1 MTTPVAHPSEYIDE
15 ATSDII
21 RSRAAEA
28 ETLKDLHPDQ
38 MELVYAEKW
47 FKMFV
52 PADYGG
58 LSWSLP
64 EVLRME
70 EALSWA
76 DGSTGWVVTLCAGAG
91 WFVGFLP
98 SGLAAPLFSD
108 AKACVAGSG
117 AATGV
122 AEMTSTGFE
131 VSGKWKYASGS
142 LHATAFTANCV
153 IQKDGRTQT
162 NTDGSP
168 MIRAFLFQREE
179 VTLVRHWN
187 SIGMIATG
195 SHSFE
200 VRSLSVAPDR
210 CFVINPS
217 SAQLPDAVFQF
228 PFLQL
233 AESTLAINLSG
244 MAIRFLDLC
253 ATLFSEK
260 AKSLNF
266 TVSGPESR
274 KKLLSQ
280 GEQEMNLHRTALFG
294 SVEACW
300 ERCRRHEKVST
311 EMLER
316 VSQASHH
323 LARKS
328 LRVVDELY
336 PHCGLSAANTVNE
349 INRVWR
355 NLHTASQHSLFQW

>member
-1 MTTPVAHPSEYIDE
+1 MTTTAAHPSEYIDD
-15 ATSDII
+15 AFSNIL

-38 MELVYAEKW
+38 VKLLYSQRW
-47 FKMFV
+47 LKMFV
-52 PADYGG
+52 PEAYGG

-76 DGSTGWVVTLCAGAG
+76 DGSTGWVATLCAGAG

-98 SGLAAPLFSD
+98 STLAAPLFSD
-108 AKACVAGSG
+108 EKAWVAGSG

-153 IQKDGRTQT
+153 IQKDGMGQT
-162 NTDGSP
+162 NADGSP
-168 MIRAFLFQREE
+168 MIRAFLFRREE
-179 VTLVRHWN
+179 VALHRHW
-187 SIGMIATG
+187 SSMGMMATG
-195 SHSFE
+195 SHAFE
-200 VRSLSVAPDR
+200 VRSLAVAPER
-210 CFVINPS
+210 CFVIDPS
-217 SAQLPDAVFQF
+217 SAYLPDPVYQF

-244 MAIRFLDLC
+244 MAMRFLDLC
-253 ATLFSEK
+253 ETLLAARMK
-260 AKSLNF
+260 TLNPA
-266 TVSGPESR
+266 VPGPEAIEKRLAQS
-274 KKLLSQ
+274 L
-280 GEQEMNLHRTALFG
+280 EEMHRCRIELFG
-294 SVEACW
+294 SVQACW
-300 ERCRRHEKVST
+300 ERCTRNEKISA
-311 EMLER
+311 EMLEG
-316 VSQASHH
+316 VSHASHH

-336 PHCGLSAANTVNE
+336 PHCGLTAANTGTE

-355 NLHTASQHSLFQW
+355 NLHTASQHTLFQW

>member
-1 MTTPVAHPSEYIDE
+1 MTSPVAHPSEHIDKVFSNILR
-15 ATSDII
+15 AH
-21 RSRAAEA
+21 AAEA

-38 MELVYAEKW
+38 MELIYSQKW

-52 PADYGG
+52 PATYRG
-58 LSWSLP
+58 LSLSLP
-64 EVLRME
+64 QVLRME

-91 WFVGFLP
+91 WFAGFFP
-98 SGLAAPLFSD
+98 STLAVSLFSD
-108 AKACVAGSG
+108 EKICVAGSG

-122 AEMTSTGFE
+122 AEMTSIGFE
-131 VSGKWKYASGS
+131 VSGKWRYASGS

-153 IQKDGRTQT
+153 IQKDGIRQT
-162 NTDGSP
+162 NADGSP

-179 VTLVRHWN
+179 VTLQRHWN
-187 SIGMIATG
+187 SMGMIATG

-200 VRSLSVAPDR
+200 VRSLSVSHDR
-210 CFVINPS
+210 CFVIDPS
-217 SAQLPDAVFQF
+217 SAQLQDPIYQF

-244 MAIRFLDLC
+244 MAMRFLDLC

-260 AKSLNF
+260 MKTSNL
-266 TVSGPESR
+266 PEM
-274 KKLLSQ
+274 KHDGMNKLLTQ
-280 GEQEMNLHRTALFG
+280 GRKEMDRRRLELFS
-294 SVEACW
+294 SVETCW
-300 ERCRRHEKVST
+300 ERCSRREKIST

-316 VSQASHH
+316 VSQASHL

-328 LRVVDELY
+328 LRLVDELY
-336 PHCGLSAANTVNE
+336 PHCGLAAANTGNE